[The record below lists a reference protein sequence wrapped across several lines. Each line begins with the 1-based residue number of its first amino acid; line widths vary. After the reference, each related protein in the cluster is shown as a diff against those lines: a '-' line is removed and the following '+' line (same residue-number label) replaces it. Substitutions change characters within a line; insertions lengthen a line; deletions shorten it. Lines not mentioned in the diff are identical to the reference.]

1 MDGTIG
7 SFVIAD
13 VRYPCPGPDVLTF
26 GEAHFIKQASGMH
39 ALQAMQAMGRGD
51 SDAMAAYIVVSMR
64 RAGRKIGGIEQLFD
78 MQLGGVDFDPVED
91 EEEDEAVPP
100 PAGAQS
106 ADATGSSTGG
116 SATTPEPSGTQ
127 SSASSSD

>member
-78 MQLGGVDFDPVED
+78 MQLGGVDFDPAED
-91 EEEDEAVPP
+91 EEDEAVPP

-116 SATTPEPSGTQ
+116 PATTPEPSGTQ